1 VETGHSGVR
10 LAYRSDNLTKFAA
23 QRAERLLTLSKMMV
37 PVQEIVVL
45 LQPVVVSWR
54 YQ

>member
-1 VETGHSGVR
+1 MEAGHSGVR
-10 LAYRSDNLTKFAA
+10 LASRSDILTKFAA
-23 QRAERLLTLSKMMV
+23 RRAERLLTLSKMMV

-45 LQPVVVSWR
+45 LRPVMVSWR